1 MKQVTV
7 HAKSV
12 FGAMFPAF
20 PFRWTRG
27 GGIWREVACGNPAS
41 VILY

>member
-20 PFRWTRG
+20 PFRFGRLG
-27 GGIWREVACGNPAS
+27 VAVDEELSASAAS